1 VASDRMPHVDLALIE
16 YLEKTNP
23 DKMIINLDTLRDP
36 LLTGRIAGKV
46 ELVRH
51 LRQLYEDQVKSS
63 LTAGFAKD

>member
-1 VASDRMPHVDLALIE
+1 MASDRMPHVDLALVE

-23 DKMIINLDTLRDP
+23 DKIPLHELDMHTYGKL
-36 LLTGRIAGKV
+36 AGKA
-46 ELVRH
+46 ELIRH